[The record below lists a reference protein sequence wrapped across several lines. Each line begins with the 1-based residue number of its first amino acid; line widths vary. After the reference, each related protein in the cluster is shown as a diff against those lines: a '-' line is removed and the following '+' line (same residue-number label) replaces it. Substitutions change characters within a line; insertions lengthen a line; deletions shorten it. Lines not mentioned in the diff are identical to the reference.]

1 MRCRAGNIASA
12 RHYADDDR
20 SRAFPIRSIP
30 EILMSRPSPDAAAIL
45 ALPHRHHPR
54 LAAAVEALAE
64 CEEAS
69 LAFSERVIAAAMLDA
84 GITELDVEM
93 CQPDAAAFVPFGP
106 SSASPNSAHDE
117 MVAHHLHTILAR
129 PR

>member
-1 MRCRAGNIASA
+1 
-12 RHYADDDR
+12 
-20 SRAFPIRSIP
+20 
-30 EILMSRPSPDAAAIL
+30 MSRSSPDAAAIL

-54 LAAAVEALAE
+54 LCAAVEALAE

-69 LAFSERVIAAAMLDA
+69 LAFSERVLASAMLGA

-93 CQPDAAAFVPFGP
+93 CQPDAAVFVPFVPFAP
-106 SSASPNSAHDE
+106 SSPAQSPHDDMVRAH
-117 MVAHHLHTILAR
+117 LGNILGR